1 MLPNRAP
8 YSSTVASVM
17 AVQTMQQRRIQDVHD
32 PPDLDLFG
40 ELSKSE
46 AVAQA
51 ALTVLYR
58 RYSQRIYT
66 YCRKITGDNEVAQD
80 LLQETFVKLYDS
92 GKQARNVENFPAY
105 LMTIA
110 RNLCLSHRSRSQ
122 RQYVPVEDFHL
133 TVRDVPYEHKEL
145 LQLIQTSLDLLPDDY
160 REAFVLREYNGL
172 TYNEIADVIGQ
183 SLDVVKVRIFRA
195 KKKLREILAPYL
207 ADINHKA

>member
-1 MLPNRAP
+1 M
-8 YSSTVASVM
+8 SVL
-17 AVQTMQQRRIQDVHD
+17 TMQQRSTPDVQD
-32 PPDLDLFG
+32 PSDLELFRQ
-40 ELSKSE
+40 LADSE
-46 AVAQA
+46 PVAQA
-51 ALTVLYR
+51 ALTTLYR

-66 YCRKITGDNEVAQD
+66 YCRKITADNEVARD

-92 GKQARNVENFPAY
+92 GKRGRDVENFPAY

-110 RNLCLSHRSRSQ
+110 RNLCLSYRSRQQ

-133 TVRDVPYEHKEL
+133 TVRDVPYDQKEL
-145 LQLIQTSLDLLPDDY
+145 LQLIHTSLDLLPDDY

-172 TYNEIADVIGQ
+172 AYNEIAEIIGQ

-195 KKKLREILAPYL
+195 KKRLREILAPYL

>member
-1 MLPNRAP
+1 
-8 YSSTVASVM
+8 M
-17 AVQTMQQRRIQDVHD
+17 AMTTTMHDQRKAKTGEVT
-32 PPDLDLFG
+32 DLELFG
-40 ELSKSE
+40 RLSGDDP
-46 AVAQA
+46 VAQA

-66 YCRKITGDNEVAQD
+66 YCRKIVSDNEVAED
-80 LLQETFVKLYDS
+80 LLQETFVKLFDS
-92 GKQARNVENFPAY
+92 GKQAREVENFPAY

-110 RNLCLSHRSRSQ
+110 RNLCFSHLSRNK
-122 RQYVPVEDFHL
+122 RQFVPVEDFHL
-133 TVRDVPYEHKEL
+133 VAQDVPYEHKEL

-172 TYNEIADVIGQ
+172 SYAEIAEVIGQ

-207 ADINHKA
+207 EDLKHKA